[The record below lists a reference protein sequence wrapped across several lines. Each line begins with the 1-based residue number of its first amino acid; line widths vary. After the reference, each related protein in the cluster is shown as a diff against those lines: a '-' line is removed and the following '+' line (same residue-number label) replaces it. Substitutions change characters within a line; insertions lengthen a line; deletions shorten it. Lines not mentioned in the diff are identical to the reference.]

1 VGGPAL
7 AVTTPPILETEDM
20 QGILARGY
28 SGLRQA
34 HYVMLRIQ
42 DPAAACSWPQSVPV
56 TPASERRS
64 TAVVNLG
71 FTAAGLSALGI
82 DAEVLGQFAPE
93 FVVGM
98 TDPTRSRLLG
108 DVGPNTPTGW
118 QWGSPSTPAIHM
130 LAMLFGADDGSL
142 SSAQAAFTSG
152 LAAGGIEEV
161 IELETS
167 DNGDHEPFG
176 FHDSISQ
183 PVIEGLS
190 KSGPAS
196 NTVRAGEFVLGYPN
210 EYTLYTDRPILAA
223 TAPNAELL
231 PRDPAGSGG
240 ADLGRN
246 GTYLVIRQLRQDV
259 FGFWRYLDSV
269 TRNPDGTPNPAAQ
282 IHLGARMVGRWPS
295 GAPLVLT
302 PEHDDPSLADVADF
316 GYHALDA
323 DGLRCPIGAH
333 VRRSNPRDSLDPD
346 PGSQGSID
354 VGKRHRLLRRGRE
367 FGPPVSPEQL
377 AGRIDDGVARG
388 LQFVCLCANISRQF
402 EFIQHTWIGN
412 PKFSGMYEDPDPLV
426 AGRRPGANSFTVPG
440 RPVRTR
446 LTDLPQFV
454 TVEGGAYFFLPGL
467 RAIRYLAG
475 LRA

>member
-1 VGGPAL
+1 VGGAAL
-7 AVTTPPILETEDM
+7 DVGTPPILETEDM

-34 HYVMLRIQ
+34 CYVMLRVQ
-42 DPAAACSWPQSVPV
+42 DAAAACRWLQSVSI
-56 TPASERRS
+56 TRASDRQS
-64 TAVVNLG
+64 AAVVNLA

-82 DAEVLGQFAPE
+82 DAEILGKFAPE
-93 FVVGM
+93 FVAGM

-108 DVGPNTPTGW
+108 DIGPNAPAGW
-118 QWGSPSTPAIHM
+118 HWGSPSAPAIHM
-130 LAMLFGADDGSL
+130 LAMLFAADDRSL
-142 SSAQAAFTSG
+142 SSERAAFSSG
-152 LAAGGIEEV
+152 LAAGGIEE
-161 IELETS
+161 IIGLDTS

-183 PVIEGLS
+183 PMIEGLS
-190 KSGPAS
+190 KSGPAN
-196 NTVRAGEFVLGYPN
+196 NTVRAGEFILGYPN
-210 EYTLYTDRPILAA
+210 EYTLYTDRPILPAA
-223 TAPNAELL
+223 APNAELL

-269 TRNPDGTPNPAAQ
+269 TRNSDGSPNPAAQ

-295 GAPLVLT
+295 GAPLVLS
-302 PEHDDPSLADVADF
+302 PDHDDPSLANVADF

-354 VGKRHRLLRRGRE
+354 VGNRHRLLRRGRE
-367 FGPPVSPEQL
+367 FGPPVSLEQL
-377 AGRIDDGVARG
+377 AGGIDDGLARG
-388 LQFVCLCANISRQF
+388 LRFVCLCANISRQF
-402 EFIQHTWIGN
+402 EFIQHTWIDN

-426 AGRRPGANSFTVPG
+426 AGRRPGAGSFTVPA

-467 RAIRYLAG
+467 RAIRYLAS